1 MKKLKSQ
8 KGFTLA
14 EMLICV
20 VTLLLL
26 AGICT
31 AGTNVAMNSY
41 NHSLFE
47 SNSQMLESTLDMYL
61 GDIIRHS
68 TLELETISLENG
80 NKKVKTITNPSCGMY
95 EGWIDLSSEGRIIV
109 HKTEVDTT
117 GVMLL
122 NEKVYTKALK
132 ISNFELE
139 YNEAGEYITG
149 RFKVESTI
157 VSGLAKECEFKHR
170 IVTVD

>member
-41 NHSLFE
+41 NRSLFE
-47 SNSQMLESTLDMYL
+47 SHSQMLESTLDMYL
-61 GDIIRHS
+61 GDILRHS
-68 TLELETISLENG
+68 SFELDTTIADDEKPI
-80 NKKVKTITNPSCGMY
+80 KKITNPSLGIY
-95 EGWIDLSSEGRIIV
+95 NGWIELSTDGRFYV
-109 HKTEVDTT
+109 YKSEVDTE
-117 GVMLL
+117 GVQILS
-122 NEKVYTKALK
+122 EKVYTKALK
-132 ISNFELE
+132 ILNFELK
-139 YNEAGEYITG
+139 YNESKEYVTG
-149 RFKVESTI
+149 KFTIESTV
-157 VSGLAKECEFKHR
+157 VSGLAKECEFKYR

>member
-31 AGTNVAMNSY
+31 AGTNIAMNSY
-41 NHSLFE
+41 NRSLFE
-47 SNSQMLESTLDMYL
+47 SHSQMLESTLDMYL
-61 GDIIRHS
+61 GDIVRHS
-68 TLELETISLENG
+68 TLELETTPLANG
-80 NKKVKTITNPSCGMY
+80 NKKVISITNPTLGIY
-95 EGWIDLSSEGRIIV
+95 KGWIELSSDGRFYV
-109 HKTEVDTT
+109 YKTEVDTE
-117 GVMLL
+117 GVQLL
-122 NEKVYTKALK
+122 SEKVYTKALK

-157 VSGLAKECEFKHR
+157 VSGLAKECEFKYR